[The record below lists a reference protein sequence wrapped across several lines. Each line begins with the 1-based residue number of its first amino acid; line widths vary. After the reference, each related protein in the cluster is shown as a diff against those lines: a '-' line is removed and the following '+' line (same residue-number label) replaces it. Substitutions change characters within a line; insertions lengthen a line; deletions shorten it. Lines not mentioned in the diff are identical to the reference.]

1 MEGARVQELLEE
13 RTDIRIDSRV
23 PTAALILPGAAGIR
37 SCNRIHQ
44 NRTTSRPTQMH
55 ALRRRLLV
63 LAAALVAGTMPAQ
76 TTTLFS
82 DDLSSISN
90 WVYFNSTSV
99 RVSGGKLL
107 IDDGQHAIAFFSA
120 SGGGRQTVGLN
131 ESLQVSFTLS
141 FSNPIASPTG
151 MRMGLFDSNAG
162 TIPPANTP
170 TTSSSVFQGYDGF
183 LFSWDAVPPSGNN
196 TLTLRYR
203 TPAGQSGNAAS
214 TSLMSSFTNT
224 YSTVG
229 VTAGTAPP
237 LTTFQAGVD
246 YQATYTISRGSTNT
260 LTFAFSVTGG
270 SIATFSQ
277 SSSVSAPSTYEFNAF
292 ALYSLSNTS
301 DFAIDNVL
309 ITHTTPVPEPS
320 TYAACAG
327 AAVLGLAFWRR
338 RRAAAKALAA

>member
-1 MEGARVQELLEE
+1 
-13 RTDIRIDSRV
+13 
-23 PTAALILPGAAGIR
+23 
-37 SCNRIHQ
+37 
-44 NRTTSRPTQMH
+44 MH

-63 LAAALVAGTMPAQ
+63 LAAALAAGTMPAQ

-82 DDLSSISN
+82 DNLSSISN
-90 WVYFNSTSV
+90 WVYFSSTFV

-120 SGGGRQTVGLN
+120 SGGGKQTVGLN

-141 FSNPIASPTG
+141 FSNSVVGPTG

-170 TTSSSVFQGYDGF
+170 STSSSVFQGYDGF
-183 LFSWDAVPPSGNN
+183 IVTWDAAPSAGNN
-196 TLTLRYR
+196 NLTLRYR

-214 TSLMSSFTNT
+214 TALMSSIQNT
-224 YSTVG
+224 YSTTG
-229 VTAGTAPP
+229 VTAGATPP
-237 LTTFQAGVD
+237 LTTFQTGVD
-246 YQATYTISRGSTNT
+246 YQATYTISRGSTST
-260 LTFAFSVTGG
+260 LNFAFSITGG
-270 SIATFSQ
+270 SITTFSQ

-292 ALYSLSNTS
+292 ALYSLSSTS